1 MERRPSMV
9 PGPPAES
16 VLYSRPYSEPENNRR
31 NFVKNLSGQ
40 VAVVTGG
47 ASGIGRGMG
56 EAFLERG
63 MKVVLADVEA
73 EALAATVAELRDR
86 GGEVVGVECDV
97 SDSRS
102 VEHLRDESL
111 THFGA
116 VHVLCNNAGVAGGGG
131 VATWE
136 APQADWDWVIGVN
149 LMGVIYGIRHFIPVM
164 IEQGAPA
171 HVVNTAS
178 LAGLI
183 HGMGIYGVTKHAV
196 VALSESVWS
205 ELRTA
210 GHAVGVSVLCP
221 GWVRTRI
228 LESERNRPEAPRPD
242 PGPARPEAEAFREIV
257 GRMIEQGM
265 DPIDVGRLVADSIET
280 DQFYVLPHPQWLN
293 VVENRMRRILDQ
305 EDPIGVQP
313 EGGMGIE
320 LSTPSDKPD

>member
-1 MERRPSMV
+1 MQD
-9 PGPPAES
+9 
-16 VLYSRPYSEPENNRR
+16 
-31 NFVKNLSGQ
+31 LSGQ

-73 EALAATVAELRDR
+73 AALATTVAELRER

-97 SDSRS
+97 SNPES
-102 VEHLRDESL
+102 VERLRDESL
-111 THFGA
+111 SHFGA
-116 VHVLCNNAGVAGGGG
+116 VHVLCNNAGVSGGGG
-131 VATWE
+131 ATWE
-136 APQADWDWVIGVN
+136 APEADWDWVLGVN
-149 LMGVIYGIRHFIPVM
+149 LMGVIHGIRHFVPVM
-164 IEQGAPA
+164 IDQGAPA

-178 LAGLI
+178 VAGLV

-196 VALSESVWS
+196 VALSESMWN
-205 ELRTA
+205 ELRAA
-210 GHAVGVSVLCP
+210 GHSIGVSVLCP

-242 PGPARPEAEAFREIV
+242 PGPLRTEVEVFRQIV
-257 GRMIEQGM
+257 GKLIEEGM
-265 DPIDVGRLVADSIET
+265 DPADVGRLVADSIET

-293 VVENRMRRILDQ
+293 VVENRMQRILDQ
-305 EDPIGVQP
+305 KDPIGVQP

-320 LSTPSDKPD
+320 LPQASD

>member
-1 MERRPSMV
+1 MQD
-9 PGPPAES
+9 
-16 VLYSRPYSEPENNRR
+16 
-31 NFVKNLSGQ
+31 LSGQ

-73 EALAATVAELRDR
+73 DALSATVAELRER
-86 GGEVVGVECDV
+86 GGEVEGVECDV
-97 SDSRS
+97 SSSES
-102 VEHLRDESL
+102 VERLRDESL
-111 THFGA
+111 SHFGA
-116 VHVLCNNAGVAGGGG
+116 VHVLCNNAGVAGGAGG
-131 VATWE
+131 ATWE

-149 LMGVIYGIRHFIPVM
+149 LMGVVYGIRHFIPVM
-164 IEQGAPA
+164 IDQGAPA

-178 LAGLI
+178 MAGLV

-196 VALSESVWS
+196 VALSESMFN
-205 ELRTA
+205 ELKAA
-210 GHAVGVSVLCP
+210 GHSIGVSVLCP

-242 PGPARPEAEAFREIV
+242 PGPLRPEAEVIRQIV
-257 GRMIEQGM
+257 EKFIEEGM
-265 DPIDVGRLVADSIET
+265 DPADVGRLVADSIES
-280 DQFYVLPHPQWLN
+280 DRFYVLPHLQWMN
-293 VVENRMRRILDQ
+293 VVENRMQRILAQ

-320 LSTPSDKPD
+320 FAQSSD